1 MEVSTIFHE
10 LRYVY
15 EVYRERSFSKAAQK
29 LYISQPSL
37 SAMVKR
43 AEQRIGGQIF
53 DRSLTPVG
61 LTPIG
66 REYIRTAERIME
78 VEEGFRQYMSDA
90 GQCLTGNLSIG
101 GTTLFTSY
109 ILPPLL
115 STFSARHPGV
125 ELRLHETHTV
135 ALLRELNDGD
145 LDLIADNG
153 DFDSAL
159 YAREPFRSEQ
169 LLLMVPVNHAANV
182 EAAAYH
188 LTAEAVC
195 NGKHLLNEVPVVPLT
210 LFKDEPFLLLKDGND
225 TRTRAEKMC
234 AAADF
239 HPIIRLLLDQQI
251 TSYNLACYGMG
262 AAFISDTLVKH
273 VPPMSDIWFYRLDG
287 DLARRDICFYYRR
300 SRYLTSAMLEFMRM
314 VREKSGA
321 DESHDFQA

>member
-1 MEVSTIFHE
+1 MFHE

-66 REYIRTAERIME
+66 REYIRTAEHIME
-78 VEEGFRQYMSDA
+78 MEEGFRQYLSDA
-90 GQCLTGNLSIG
+90 GQCLTGNLAIG

-109 ILPPLL
+109 ILPPLI
-115 STFSARHPGV
+115 STFSSRYPGI

-135 ALLRELNDGD
+135 ALLRELSDGD

-153 DFDSAL
+153 DFDPAL
-159 YAREPFRSEQ
+159 YAREPFRSER
-169 LLLMVPVNHAANV
+169 LLLMVPANHAVNQDVADCR
-182 EAAAYH
+182 
-188 LTAEAVC
+188 LTANEVR
-195 NGKHLLNEVPVVPLT
+195 NGKHLQEGSPTAPLA
-210 LFKDEPFLLLKDGND
+210 LFKDEPFLLLKEGND
-225 TRTRAEKMC
+225 TRARADRLCTVAGFRPKV
-234 AAADF
+234 
-239 HPIIRLLLDQQI
+239 RLLLDQQI

-262 AAFISDTLVKH
+262 VAFISDTLVKH
-273 VPPMSDIWFYRLDG
+273 VPPMSDAWFYRLDG
-287 DLARRDICFYYRR
+287 DLACRDICFYYRR

-314 VREKSGA
+314 VREMSGT
-321 DESHDFQA
+321 EE

>member
-1 MEVSTIFHE
+1 MFHE

-53 DRSLTPVG
+53 DRSLTPIG

-66 REYIRTAERIME
+66 REYIRTAERITEM
-78 VEEGFRQYMSDA
+78 EEGFRQYLSDA
-90 GQCLTGNLSIG
+90 GQCLTGSLAIG

-109 ILPPLL
+109 ILPPLI
-115 STFSARHPGV
+115 SIFSARYPGI
-125 ELRLHETHTV
+125 ELRVHETHTV
-135 ALLRELNDGD
+135 ALLRELGDGD

-153 DFDSAL
+153 DFDPTL
-159 YAREPFRSEQ
+159 YAREPFRSEE
-169 LLLMVPVNHAANV
+169 LLLMVPTDHSINAQAVD
-182 EAAAYH
+182 YR
-188 LTAEAVC
+188 LTADEVR
-195 NGKHLLNEVPVVPLT
+195 NGRHLPDGAPVAPLS
-210 LFKDEPFLLLKDGND
+210 LFKEEPFLLLKEGND
-225 TRTRAEKMC
+225 TRTRADRLC
-234 AAADF
+234 AAAGF
-239 HPIIRLLLDQQI
+239 RPKARLLLDQQI

-273 VPPMSDIWFYRLDG
+273 VPPMSDAWFYRLEG
-287 DLARRDICFYYRR
+287 GLARRDICFYYRR

-314 VREKSGA
+314 VREMSGIT
-321 DESHDFQA
+321 E